1 MCVFQRIAEQRIRQ
15 ALEEGAFEG
24 LPGEGRPL
32 VLDDDRWV
40 PEDLRL
46 GYRVL
51 RNAGCLPAELELRK
65 EILSL
70 RALISTLDDDEERFR
85 KIREMNSKLLRLATM
100 REGPPLLD
108 AFPEYE
114 DHIIRKFSG

>member
-1 MCVFQRIAEQRIRQ
+1 MRVFQRIAEERIRQ

-100 REGPPLLD
+100 REGAPLLD